1 MIASSVYAG
10 DDLNRY
16 PRAIQTALRW
26 LQARDVAAMAPGV
39 YEIEGRDIFAQVFDV
54 TTAPQAE
61 KKPEVHR
68 LYIDVQ
74 YLASGEELLGFAPD
88 KGGAVLSESHP
99 DSDLYFYEQAPGE
112 MLLRAEPGS
121 YTIFFPNDIHR
132 PGVMAGAPMTV
143 RKAVVK
149 VKASLTDAA
158 E

>member
-1 MIASSVYAG
+1 MIASSFYAN
-10 DDLNRY
+10 DNPNRY
-16 PRAIQTALRW
+16 PRAIRTALRW
-26 LQARDVAAMAPGV
+26 LQTHDVAAMEPGV

-54 TTAPQAE
+54 TTAPQAD

-88 KGGAVLSESHP
+88 RGGAAPAESHP

-112 MLLRAEPGS
+112 MLLRAAPGS
-121 YTIFFPNDIHR
+121 YTIFFPSDIHR

-149 VKASLTDAA
+149 VKASLTDTA